1 VDEELAPDWEPY
13 WETHWLIEDWFD
25 STEDTF
31 ESAHMDAAMNMD
43 TDTAMADSEPPPPP
57 NSDKMRRVFIDPL
70 WTFHDATFNTS
81 FHSLAE
87 LPTITAPDFRPFKS
101 EAPYSYKRWL
111 PLILRSR
118 RTQRPSTTV
127 QTITLTLSQ
136 VRLLLSAASGSI
148 LTGRINL
155 MYAEDLHEEITQPSL
170 SKLTFPPEGLFCQM
184 DLCSPK
190 DGAHVFPD
198 RRALHGPE
206 EVLLRIVTSMRA
218 RGALVAAVEGEGD
231 DHVER
236 RSSDT
241 PTIEIYF
248 LPFDKRM
255 GAENEYRVF
264 CRPGDG
270 KITGISQY
278 QWHKEWKLAALDR
291 AGRYEAM
298 VDIAEGARSLRRQIV
313 AHMEEA

>member
-1 VDEELAPDWEPY
+1 LTTKLQQTFGGKLLKRHTLLALSSSAILSIATSRKTNITHLAIVDEELAPDWEPY
-13 WETHWLIEDWFD
+13 RETHWLIEDWFD

-31 ESAHMDAAMNMD
+31 ESAHMDAAMSMD

-87 LPTITAPDFRPFKS
+87 LPTITAPDFRLFKS

-170 SKLTFPPEGLFCQM
+170 SKLTFPPE
-184 DLCSPK
+184 DYS
-190 DGAHVFPD
+190 
-198 RRALHGPE
+198 
-206 EVLLRIVTSMRA
+206 A
-218 RGALVAAVEGEGD
+218 RWICVPP
-231 DHVER
+231 R
-236 RSSDT
+236 T
-241 PTIEIYF
+241 
-248 LPFDKRM
+248 
-255 GAENEYRVF
+255 
-264 CRPGDG
+264 
-270 KITGISQY
+270 
-278 QWHKEWKLAALDR
+278 
-291 AGRYEAM
+291 
-298 VDIAEGARSLRRQIV
+298 
-313 AHMEEA
+313 AHMSFPT